1 MAISKIQASSL
12 ETNATNLVHIKT
24 ITLTS
29 NTTPIQ
35 FLNSDAD
42 VTFDTTYDTY
52 KFIGNV
58 RHETDGKRTYIRI
71 SEDGIN
77 INSTSG
83 NYESN
88 DISVHDGNVSGG
100 SDQNSTVFFFQD
112 QLSGNAT
119 GENIAFEMTLF
130 NNDVGSSRFVADVH
144 YIRQDADDGL
154 TFRGGRYMQNV
165 RVKGISFFP
174 SGSTNFQ
181 TGSTI
186 SMYGVKS

>member
-1 MAISKIQASSL
+1 MSIIKTTAQGLTAD
-12 ETNATNLVHIKT
+12 ATNLVHIKT

-29 NTTPIQ
+29 NTTPIN

-58 RHETDGKRTYIRI
+58 KYEADGIRTYMRV

-77 INSTSG
+77 LDSTTNNYQADDVASSG
-83 NYESN
+83 GS
-88 DISVHDGNVSGG
+88 VSGG
-100 SDQNSTVFFFQD
+100 DITSTIWYMED
-112 QLSGNAT
+112 NLSGNAT
-119 GENIAFEMTLF
+119 GENMAFEMTLL
-130 NNDVGSSRFVADVH
+130 NNDLGSPRFISIVNSINVSDSSALT
-144 YIRQDADDGL
+144 IRS
-154 TFRGGRYMQNV
+154 GRYQQNV

-174 SGSTNFQ
+174 NGSTNYL

>member
-1 MAISKIQASSL
+1 MALIKTSAQGLTAD
-12 ETNATNLVHIKT
+12 ATNLVHIKT

-58 RHETDGKRTYIRI
+58 RYETDSRRTYVRF

-77 INSTSG
+77 LNTTSG
-83 NYESN
+83 NYETN
-88 DISVHDGNVSGG
+88 DISVQDDTVTGG
-100 SDQNSTVFFFQD
+100 SDTNSTVFFLED
-112 QLSGNAT
+112 AVSGNAT
-119 GENIAFEMTLF
+119 GENMAFEMTLF
-130 NNDVGSSRFVADVH
+130 NNDLGSPRFVANIH
-144 YIRQDADDGL
+144 NIRTDSDDGL
-154 TFRGGRYMQNV
+154 TYRGGRYMQNV
-165 RVKGISFFP
+165 RTKGISFFP
-174 SGSTNFQ
+174 NGSTNYLS
-181 TGSTI
+181 GSTI

>member
-1 MAISKIQASSL
+1 MALIKTSAQGLTAD
-12 ETNATNLVHIKT
+12 ATNLVHIKT

-58 RHETDGKRTYIRI
+58 RYETDLKRTYVRF

-77 INSTSG
+77 INSTGG
-83 NYESN
+83 NYETN
-88 DISVHDGNVSGG
+88 DFSSHDGNVTGG
-100 SDQNSTVFFFQD
+100 NDLSSSVFFLED
-112 QLSGNAT
+112 QYSGNAT
-119 GENIAFEMTLF
+119 GENMAFEMTLF
-130 NNDVGSSRFVADVH
+130 NNDLGSPRFVANIH
-144 YIRQDADDGL
+144 YIRTDSDDGL
-154 TFRGGRYMQNV
+154 TYRGGRYMQNV
-165 RVKGISFFP
+165 RTKGISFFP
-174 SGSTNFQ
+174 NGSTNYLS
-181 TGSTI
+181 GSTI